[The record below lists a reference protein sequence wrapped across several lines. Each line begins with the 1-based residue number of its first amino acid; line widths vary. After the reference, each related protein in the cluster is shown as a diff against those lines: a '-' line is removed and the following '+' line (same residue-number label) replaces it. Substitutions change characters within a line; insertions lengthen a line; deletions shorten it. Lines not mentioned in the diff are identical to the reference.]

1 MALYRF
7 TDRDGT
13 SFVTPDELPTL
24 IRTRRPGPDGMFTVE
39 RIVED
44 PASVHDRARRLADVA
59 RAKGLHPSSGGSL
72 S

>member
-13 SFVTPDELPTL
+13 SFVTPDEIPTL

-39 RIVED
+39 RVQSS
-44 PASVHDRARRLADVA
+44 PADVRRRAERIAAGA
-59 RAKGLHPSSGGSL
+59 RAKALHPSSGGAA
-72 S
+72 